1 MKPMHGTGKH
11 YPTMIIGAGQAGLAA
26 GYYLQ
31 KHETE
36 FRILTG
42 DQQIGDPWRNR
53 WDSLRLFTPTFYN
66 SLPGLEF
73 PGEHPEYLPFKDE
86 VAEYLIS
93 YAETF
98 ALPVQLETR
107 VTAIDS
113 DDPVFVLQTSRGTF
127 TTDNLIVATGAFSH
141 PDLPGFH
148 NALPREVYQCH
159 SSEYTNPDQLVPGD
173 VLVVG
178 AGNSGTQIS
187 TEITLSSGNSRTVW
201 LSGRDTGRIPRRLLG
216 RDIYRWLLPTLGR
229 INTDSWLG
237 SRLRD
242 KARSSGDP
250 VFAPVH
256 QAMLDAGV
264 QRIGRTVGVESGQP
278 VIEDLGAI
286 EVTNV
291 IWCTGFRPEFPWIH
305 LDIFHRDGYPRH
317 QNGVVEEV
325 PGLYFLGLPFLSHIG
340 SSLIGGVGKDAQYV
354 TNHLVT
360 RE

>member
-1 MKPMHGTGKH
+1 MHGTGDH
-11 YPTMIIGAGQAGLAA
+11 CQTIIIGAGQAGLAA
-26 GYYLQ
+26 GYYLRE
-31 KHETE
+31 HGAE
-36 FRILTG
+36 FRILAA

-86 VAEYLIS
+86 VAEYLVS

-107 VTAIDS
+107 VTALDS
-113 DDPVFVLQTSRGTF
+113 DGTTFVLHTTQGTF
-127 TTDNLIVATGAFSH
+127 TTENLIIATGAFAH
-141 PDLPGFH
+141 PNLPGL
-148 NALPREVYQCH
+148 NKALSEEIYQCH
-159 SSEYTNPDQLVPGD
+159 SSEYTNPDQLTPGD

-187 TEITLSSGNSRTVW
+187 TEIALSSGNSRTVW

-229 INTDSWLG
+229 INADSWLG
-237 SRLRD
+237 NRLRE
-242 KARSSGDP
+242 KTRSTGDP
-250 VFAPVH
+250 VFAPIH

-264 QRIGRTVGVESGQP
+264 QRIGRTESVESGQP
-278 VIEDLGAI
+278 VIEERGPIA
-286 EVTNV
+286 VANV
-291 IWCTGFRPEFPWIH
+291 IWCTGFRPEFSWIH
-305 LDIFHRDGYPRH
+305 LDIFDREGYPRQKH
-317 QNGVVEEV
+317 GVVEEV

-340 SSLIGGVGKDAQYV
+340 SSLIGGVSKDAKYV
-354 TNHLVT
+354 TNNLVT
-360 RE
+360 RQ